1 MLAEGVR
8 IYYVAG
14 PITGM
19 PNLNR
24 DAFAAEVASLREA
37 GYGALNPH
45 DIPNPT
51 GMHDMSG
58 EEIWGYFMRRC
69 LCLIAEATHMRFLP
83 GWQNSRGACLEH
95 KIALTLGIPCEY
107 VREPE

>member
-24 DAFAAEVASLREA
+24 DAFAAEIASLREA

-45 DIPNPT
+45 DIPPPPPPRCL
-51 GMHDMSG
+51 G
-58 EEIWGYFMRRC
+58 EEETWNYYMRKC
-69 LCLIAEATHMRFLP
+69 LSLIAEATHMRFLP

-95 KIALTLGIPCEY
+95 KIALALGIPCEY
-107 VREPE
+107 VKEPE

>member
-24 DAFAAEVASLREA
+24 EAFAAEVASLREA

-45 DIPNPT
+45 DIPEPT
-51 GMHDMSG
+51 SQP
-58 EEIWGYFMRRC
+58 ETPELLWSYYMRKC
-69 LCLIAEATHMRFLP
+69 LCLLSEATHMRFLP

-95 KIALTLGIPCEY
+95 KIALALGIPCEY